1 MSKKKETTEEIE
13 LPTLE
18 EITIQDTVI
27 VDSLTEEDAALQNA
41 VSSPKVNLLEQF
53 ILNKPELC
61 RYSMSTAFKNF
72 CAKHKETYND
82 FKTQADINAAYDKF
96 FS

>member
-1 MSKKKETTEEIE
+1 MSKKKEIEIPTIEEMTIE
-13 LPTLE
+13 
-18 EITIQDTVI
+18 DTVI
-27 VDSLTEEDAALQNA
+27 SLTEEDAALQKN
-41 VSSPKVNLLEQF
+41 VNLLEQF

-72 CAKHKETYND
+72 CAKHKEAYND
-82 FKTQADINAAYDKF
+82 FKPQDDIDKAYNKF